1 MEIVVAVWLVFGA
14 FILGVNTGSPDI
26 ASAGVE
32 DRFAIQEE
40 NRLPEADP
48 AVPNGESA
56 QKHRCSM
63 QHHGVIYRDLTLP
76 HVDHCE

>member
-32 DRFAIQEE
+32 DLIATPEE
-40 NRLPEADP
+40 HPLPQADP
-48 AVPNGESA
+48 DVSKGESA
-56 QKHRCSM
+56 QKHTCSM

-76 HVDHCE
+76 HVNHSE